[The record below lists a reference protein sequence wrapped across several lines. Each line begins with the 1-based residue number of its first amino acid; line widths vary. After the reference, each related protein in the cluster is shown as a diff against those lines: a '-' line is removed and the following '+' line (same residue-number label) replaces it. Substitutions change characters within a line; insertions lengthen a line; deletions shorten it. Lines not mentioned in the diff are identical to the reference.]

1 MTKKTSIDFKD
12 GIFALIKFAVFIV
25 LVPFLAAVTI
35 SFQREIS
42 ELKYVYHHSFYWG
55 VWAYVLMNFFL
66 TDLNWLYK
74 FGQAVANE
82 FFRFWDPLAKVTPY
96 VIPIFTLVLVG
107 VYYLVVRVLG
117 YFTNSSV
124 WFFMIG
130 LTFAMHIIM
139 SARELYEADEA
150 AFKPNYLFEM
160 SLVYV
165 VNILFMVQLLNS
177 TAWKFS
183 LFSFVQTAVDLT
195 VNFYRIQFMRFF

>member
-1 MTKKTSIDFKD
+1 MTQKTTIDFKG

-42 ELKYVYHHSFYWG
+42 ELKYVYHQSFYLG
-55 VWAYVLMNFFL
+55 VWAYVLLNFFL

-96 VIPIFTLVLVG
+96 VIPIFTLVVVG
-107 VYYLVVRVLG
+107 VYYLCVRVLG

-124 WFFMIG
+124 WFFMVG
-130 LTFAMHIIM
+130 LTFAMHVIM

-165 VNILFMVQLLNS
+165 VNILIMVQLLNS

-183 LFSFVQTAVDLT
+183 LFSFVQTAIDLT

>member
-1 MTKKTSIDFKD
+1 MANKTSIDYKG
-12 GIFALIKFAVFIV
+12 GIFALIKFAVFVVMI
-25 LVPFLAAVTI
+25 PFLAAVTI
-35 SFQREIS
+35 SFQRELS
-42 ELKYVYHHSFYWG
+42 ELKYVYHHSFYLG
-55 VWAYVLMNFFL
+55 VWTYILLNFFL

-96 VIPIFTLVLVG
+96 VIPIFTLVFVG

-117 YFTNSSV
+117 HFTNSGI

-139 SARELYEADEA
+139 TARELYEADDA
-150 AFKPNYLFEM
+150 TYKPNYLFEM

-165 VNILFMVQLLNS
+165 VNILIMVQLLNS

-183 LFSFVQTAVDLT
+183 LFAFVQTALDLT
-195 VNFYRIQFMRFF
+195 QNFYRIGYMRFF